1 MNILDL
7 DILEISGKIKN
18 KDLTSREVIEAYF
31 ENIEKTEED
40 INAFISLDKDLA
52 LEKADKID
60 GKIKNG
66 EKVGILAGVPI
77 SIKDNI
83 LTKDFKTTA
92 GSKMLENFISPYNA
106 TVVEKIEA
114 EDGII
119 IGKTNMD
126 EFAMGNTTEYS
137 IAGPSK
143 NPLDL
148 TRVAGGSSGGSAAS
162 VAARQALVSIG
173 SDTGG
178 SIRQPASYCG
188 LVGLKPS
195 YGRISRNGLIAM
207 SDSLDSVGIIAKTVA
222 ESALMLRILSGKDE
236 KDPTSIESEKLSID
250 CVASGFGLRDLKIA
264 LPKQFI
270 GAETSRENQVAFNKV
285 VKKVEDLGASIEEVD
300 MPILDYLVET
310 YQTITSGDLSSNMAR
325 YDGIIYGYRAED
337 YEDLD
342 ELYMNTRSEG
352 FNDEV
357 KKRILLGTYLL
368 SGDRGGEYY
377 DRALKIR
384 RLIVEEFDKLYEEYD
399 LVMSLT
405 SSMTANKLGE
415 TRDKIY
421 NRNETMFNVAA
432 NLAGLCSISVPTES
446 ADMPVGI
453 QFMGD
458 RFEEE
463 LILRAASAYERMV
476 D

>member
-7 DILEISGKIKN
+7 DIVELTGKVKSGDI
-18 KDLTSREVIEAYF
+18 TSRQVIESYF
-31 ENIEKTEED
+31 ENIEKVEEEV
-40 INAFISLDKDLA
+40 NAFISLDKELA

-60 GKIKNG
+60 AKLEAG
-66 EKVGILAGVPI
+66 EELGSLAGVPI

-106 TVVEKIEA
+106 SLVEKIEA
-114 EDGII
+114 QDGII

-137 IAGPSK
+137 IAGPTK
-143 NPLDL
+143 NPIDK
-148 TRVAGGSSGGSAAS
+148 TRTAGGSSGGSAAS
-162 VAARQALVSIG
+162 VAAKEALVSIA

-178 SIRQPASYCG
+178 SVRQPASYCG

-195 YGRISRNGLIAM
+195 YGRISRNGLIAL
-207 SDSLDSVGIIAKTVA
+207 SDSLDSVGIIARTTEDA
-222 ESALMLRILSGKDE
+222 ALMMQLLSGKDE
-236 KDPTSIESEKLSID
+236 KDPTSIDADEISLDCLNSEL
-250 CVASGFGLRDLKIA
+250 GFEDLKIA
-264 LPKQFI
+264 IPKQFI
-270 GAETSRENQVAFNKV
+270 RAETSRENQAALNQAVNQIQ
-285 VKKVEDLGASIEEVD
+285 DMGASIEEVD

-310 YQTITSGDLSSNMAR
+310 YQAITSGDISSNMAR
-325 YDGIIYGYRAED
+325 YDGIIYGHRAED

-352 FNDEV
+352 FGDEA
-357 KKRILLGTYLL
+357 KKRILFGSYIL
-368 SGDRGGEYY
+368 SGDRGRDYY

-399 LVMSLT
+399 LVISLT
-405 SSMTANKLGE
+405 SGMRANKLTE
-415 TRDKIY
+415 V
-421 NRNETMFNVAA
+421 RNKAYSNSETMFNVAA
-432 NLAGLCSISVPTES
+432 NLAGLCAITVPTPS
-446 ADMPVGI
+446 TDLPIGL

-463 LILRAASAYERMV
+463 VILRAAAAYERMI